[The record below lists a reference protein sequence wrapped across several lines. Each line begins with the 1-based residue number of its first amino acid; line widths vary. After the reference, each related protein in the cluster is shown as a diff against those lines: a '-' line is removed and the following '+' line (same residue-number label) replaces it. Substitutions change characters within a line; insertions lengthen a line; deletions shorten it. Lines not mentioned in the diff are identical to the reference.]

1 MAATTCFHCD
11 KALSVTFGDGGALF
25 RCDGCQKLNV
35 ILTKRAPLNFADYS
49 LLEMVGLGANAIVYR
64 ARKRSTGETV
74 AVKIFYGHRDISSH
88 SLREFSRELEFAREL
103 DHPNI
108 IATLD
113 GGEHEEV
120 LFLELEFFHGI
131 NLIEYLEQQ
140 GQMPQFE
147 ALHVGIKVAEALDYV
162 WSNHLSIHRD
172 IKPQNVMVSTS
183 GDVKV
188 CDFGMI
194 TNHEAAGVDVSAVEG
209 TPYYL
214 SPECIT
220 DGAYAD
226 NRSDIYSLGATLYH
240 TIADRPPFDLD
251 SLLDVINAR
260 LENEAPDIRQDA
272 PNIDARIASILQT
285 MMARDPNQRYV
296 TAYECAEDMRRV
308 VNQGNPLL
316 TNPERDRTNQ

>member
-1 MAATTCFHCD
+1 MAISCFHCD
-11 KALSVTFGDGGALF
+11 ETLPLTLKDGGALF
-25 RCDGCQKLNV
+25 RCEACQNLNV
-35 ILTKRAPLNFADYS
+35 ILTERAPLSFADYS
-49 LLEMVGLGANAIVYR
+49 LLEMVGLGANAIVCR
-64 ARKRSTGETV
+64 AQKRSTGDTV
-74 AVKIFYGHRDISSH
+74 ALKIFYAHRDISSH
-88 SLREFSRELEFAREL
+88 SLREFSRELDFAREL
-103 DHPNI
+103 VHPNI
-108 IATLD
+108 IATHD

-140 GQMPQFE
+140 GPMPQYT
-147 ALHVGIKVAEALDYV
+147 ALKVGIQVAAALDYV

-172 IKPQNVMVSTS
+172 IKPQNVMVDNLGS
-183 GDVKV
+183 VKV

-240 TIADRPPFDLD
+240 AMAGHPPFDLN
-251 SLLDVINAR
+251 SLLEVINAR
-260 LENEAPDIRQDA
+260 LANEAPDIRQDA
-272 PNIDARIASILQT
+272 PNIDVRISQVLQT
-285 MMARDPNQRYV
+285 MMARDPNKRYV
-296 TAYECAEDMRRV
+296 TGRECAEDLRRV
-308 VNQGNPLL
+308 SNHEAPHLYNPD
-316 TNPERDRTNQ
+316 RDRSNE